1 MKKYTQLGTFSIV
14 VMLSAII
21 FCTGLLFVTG
31 FDEAMPAIILGFVIL
46 TFIICLLIF
55 YKLTIIID
63 NTNLTFIMGIG
74 LIRES
79 YALSDI
85 ENCTPV
91 RNSAMLGV
99 GIRMTPSGWLFNV
112 SGLSAIELTFKN
124 RKTKIR
130 IGTDKPEEIA
140 AVVREKISGGQ
151 AGSFYEKSGM
161 RGIFLTVVLL
171 AAIIIVPVLII
182 VNSRKEV
189 EVTFSD
195 SALTISGMYGL
206 AVSYTD
212 FLQVDTLQVMPGIR
226 ARTNGFAAGKI
237 LKGHFKL
244 DDRSGVMLFITEGIS
259 PYISIKTTATTIY
272 LNSVTSEKTREIFKN
287 IKDRISK

>member
-1 MKKYTQLGTFSIV
+1 MKKYTQFGTFSII
-14 VMLSAII
+14 VMLSALI

-31 FDEAMPAIILGFVIL
+31 FNEAMPVIILGFVML
-46 TFIICLLIF
+46 TVIICLLIF

-63 NTNLTFIMGIG
+63 DTHLTFIMGIG
-74 LIRES
+74 LIRKS
-79 YALSDI
+79 CALSDI
-85 ENCTPV
+85 KSCTPV
-91 RNSAMLGV
+91 RNSVMWGV
-99 GIRMTPSGWLFNV
+99 GIRMTSSGWLFNV

-140 AVVREKISGGQ
+140 AVVSEKINSGK

-182 VNSRKEV
+182 VTGRKEV

-195 SALTISGMYGL
+195 SALTINGMYGL

-212 FLQVDTLQVMPGIR
+212 ILQADTLQVMPGIR

-244 DDRSGVMLFITEGIS
+244 DDRSEVMLFIREGIP
-259 PYISIKTTATTIY
+259 PYISIKTTSTIIY
-272 LNSVTSEKTREIFKN
+272 LNSDNSFKTRELFEN
-287 IKDRISK
+287 IKNRTGK